1 LENGLGGVVEYSFE
15 QWVNRLVHAHPLVAS
30 VVVEFSSW
38 GVALFGVLA
47 VGLWLLSPPGDTRWK
62 RACAAGLSAAAVGL
76 LANQVISHV
85 WDRARPYEAHHGI
98 VPLVPR
104 SADPSFPSD
113 HATAALAIA
122 FGVFFV
128 SRRAGWFFL
137 GFAALVSASR
147 VLAGM
152 HYPTD
157 VLASLVVA
165 VAAGFTTAR
174 LAMGPVLVP
183 LIRLASRVTDP
194 VLAGIAGLTPVRR
207 TILDARVRSI
217 VVLVVCIAVFVRI
230 VTAER
235 AHLLD
240 EMELAV
246 LAAWVGFGTLAVR
259 LSATR
264 FWPRAAP
271 LRD

>member
-1 LENGLGGVVEYSFE
+1 MEYSFE
-15 QWVNRLVHAHPLVAS
+15 QWLNTQVHAHPLVGS
-30 VVVEFSSW
+30 VVVEFSNW

-62 RACAAGLSAAAVGL
+62 RACTAGLSAAALGL
-76 LANQVISHV
+76 LVNQVISHL
-85 WDRARPYEAHHGI
+85 WARPRPYEAHHDI
-98 VPLVPR
+98 VPLLAR

-128 SRRAGWFFL
+128 SRRAGWLFL
-137 GFAALVSASR
+137 GFAVLVSASR

-152 HYPTD
+152 HHPTD

-165 VAAGFTTAR
+165 VASGYAAAR
-174 LAMGPVLVP
+174 VAMGPVLVP
-183 LIRLASRVTDP
+183 LIRLASRATDP
-194 VLAGIAGLTPVRR
+194 ILARVAGLTPVRR

-217 VVLVVCIAVFVRI
+217 VVLMACVAVFVRI
-230 VTAER
+230 ALAER

-246 LAAWVGFGTLAVR
+246 LAAWVCIGALAVH
-259 LSATR
+259 LSSMR
-264 FWPRAAP
+264 YWPRPP

>member
-1 LENGLGGVVEYSFE
+1 
-15 QWVNRLVHAHPLVAS
+15 
-30 VVVEFSSW
+30 
-38 GVALFGVLA
+38 
-47 VGLWLLSPPGDTRWK
+47 
-62 RACAAGLSAAAVGL
+62 
-76 LANQVISHV
+76 
-85 WDRARPYEAHHGI
+85 
-98 VPLVPR
+98 
-104 SADPSFPSD
+104 
-113 HATAALAIA
+113 
-122 FGVFFV
+122 VFFV

-137 GFAALVSASR
+137 GVAALVSASR
-147 VLAGM
+147 
-152 HYPTD
+152 
-157 VLASLVVA
+157 
-165 VAAGFTTAR
+165 
-174 LAMGPVLVP
+174 
-183 LIRLASRVTDP
+183 

-259 LSATR
+259 LSGTR

-271 LRD
+271 LQD

>member
-1 LENGLGGVVEYSFE
+1 VEYSFE
-15 QWVNRLVHAHPLVAS
+15 QWVNTQVHAHPLLGS
-30 VVVEFSSW
+30 VVVEFSNW

-62 RACAAGLSAAAVGL
+62 RACTAGLTAAAIGL
-76 LANQVISHV
+76 LANQAISHI
-85 WDRARPYEAHHGI
+85 WARARPDEAHHDI
-98 VPLVPR
+98 VPLLPR

-122 FGVFFV
+122 SGVFFV

-157 VLASLVVA
+157 VLASVVVA
-165 VAAGFTTAR
+165 VASGFLAAR
-174 LAMGPVLVP
+174 LAMRPVLAP
-183 LIRLASRVTDP
+183 LIRLVSAVTDP
-194 VLAGIAGLTPVRR
+194 VLARVAALTPVRR

-217 VVLVVCIAVFVRI
+217 VVLVACVAVFIRI
-230 VTAER
+230 AGAER
-235 AHLLD
+235 SHLFD
-240 EMELAV
+240 EMELLL
-246 LAAWVGFGTLAVR
+246 LAAWVGVAALAVR
-259 LSATR
+259 LSAMR
-264 FWPRAAP
+264 FWPHAV
-271 LRD
+271 RD

>member
-1 LENGLGGVVEYSFE
+1 MEYSFE
-15 QWVNRLVHAHPLVAS
+15 QWVNRLVHAHPLVGS
-30 VVVEFSSW
+30 VVVEFSNW

-62 RACAAGLSAAAVGL
+62 RACAAGLSAAALGL
-76 LANQVISHV
+76 LVNQVISHV
-85 WDRARPYEAHHGI
+85 WDRARPYEAHHAI
-98 VPLVPR
+98 VPLLPR

-113 HATAALAIA
+113 HATAALSIA

-137 GFAALVSASR
+137 AFAALVSVSR

-152 HYPTD
+152 HYPSD

-165 VAAGFTTAR
+165 VACAFVTAR
-174 LAMGPVLVP
+174 IAMDPVLVP
-183 LIRLASRVTDP
+183 LIRLVSRLTDP
-194 VLAGIAGLTPVRR
+194 VLARVTALPPVRR
-207 TILDARVRSI
+207 TVLDARVRSI
-217 VVLVVCIAVFVRI
+217 VVAVVCVAIFIRI

-240 EMELAV
+240 EMELSV
-246 LAAWVGFGTLAVR
+246 LAAWVCVAALAVW
-259 LSATR
+259 LSMTR
-264 FWPRAAP
+264 FWPPAA
-271 LRD
+271 RHD

>member
-1 LENGLGGVVEYSFE
+1 VEYTFE
-15 QWVNRLVHAHPLVAS
+15 QWVNRLVHAHPLVGS
-30 VVVEFSSW
+30 VVVEFSNW

-47 VGLWLLSPPGDTRWK
+47 VGLWLLSPPGETRWK
-62 RACAAGLSAAAVGL
+62 RACTAGLFAAALGL
-76 LANQVISHV
+76 VANQAISHV
-85 WDRARPYEAHHGI
+85 WDRARPYEAHASI
-98 VPLVPR
+98 VPLLPR

-113 HATAALAIA
+113 HATAALSIA

-137 GFAALVSASR
+137 GFATLVSASR

-165 VAAGFTTAR
+165 VACGFIAAR
-174 LAMGPVLVP
+174 LAMRPVLIP
-183 LIRLASRVTDP
+183 LIRLTSRVTDP
-194 VLAGIAGLTPVRR
+194 VLARIADLTPIRR
-207 TILDARVRSI
+207 TVLDARVRSI
-217 VVLVVCIAVFVRI
+217 VVAVVCVGVFLRI

-240 EMELAV
+240 EMELSV
-246 LAAWVGFGTLAVR
+246 LAAWIGVAALAVW
-259 LSATR
+259 LSMMR
-264 FWPRAAP
+264 FWPHAAGQ
-271 LRD
+271 D

>member
-1 LENGLGGVVEYSFE
+1 VEYSFE
-15 QWVNRLVHAHPLVAS
+15 QWVNRLVHAHPLVGS
-30 VVVEFSSW
+30 VVVEFSNW
-38 GVALFGVLA
+38 GVLLFGVLA

-62 RACAAGLSAAAVGL
+62 RACAAGLSAAALGL
-76 LANQVISHV
+76 LTNQVVSHV
-85 WDRARPYEAHHGI
+85 WDRARPYEAHHDI
-98 VPLVPR
+98 VPLLPR

-137 GFAALVSASR
+137 AFAAVVSASR

-165 VAAGFTTAR
+165 AACGFVTAR
-174 LAMGPVLVP
+174 LAMRPVLVP
-183 LIRLASRVTDP
+183 LVRLTSRLTDP
-194 VLAGIAGLTPVRR
+194 VLARIADLTPVRR
-207 TILDARVRSI
+207 TVLDARIRSI
-217 VVLVVCIAVFVRI
+217 AVAVVCVAIFVRI

-240 EMELAV
+240 EMELSV
-246 LAAWVGFGTLAVR
+246 LAAWLCVAALAVR
-259 LSATR
+259 LSTMR
-264 FWPRAAP
+264 FWPPAP
-271 LRD
+271 GHD

>member
-1 LENGLGGVVEYSFE
+1 MEYDVERWINGTM
-15 QWVNRLVHAHPLVAS
+15 HAHPLLAS

-62 RACAAGLSAAAVGL
+62 RARAAGLSAAAVGL
-76 LANQVISHV
+76 LANEVISHV

-128 SRRAGWFFL
+128 SRRAGWFVL

-165 VAAGFTTAR
+165 VACG
-174 LAMGPVLVP
+174 
-183 LIRLASRVTDP
+183 
-194 VLAGIAGLTPVRR
+194 
-207 TILDARVRSI
+207 
-217 VVLVVCIAVFVRI
+217 
-230 VTAER
+230 
-235 AHLLD
+235 
-240 EMELAV
+240 
-246 LAAWVGFGTLAVR
+246 
-259 LSATR
+259 
-264 FWPRAAP
+264 
-271 LRD
+271 

>member
-1 LENGLGGVVEYSFE
+1 MEYSFE
-15 QWVNRLVHAHPLVAS
+15 QWVNQLVHAHPLLAS
-30 VVVEFSSW
+30 VVIEFSNW

-76 LANQVISHV
+76 IANQAISHL
-85 WDRARPYEAHHGI
+85 WDRARPYDMHASI
-98 VPLVPR
+98 VPLLPR

-137 GFAALVSASR
+137 AFACLVSVSR

-152 HYPTD
+152 HHPTD
-157 VLASLVVA
+157 VLASFVVA
-165 VAAGFTTAR
+165 LAAGLLMAR
-174 LAMGPVLVP
+174 VAMDGVLVP
-183 LIRLASRVTDP
+183 LVRLASRVTDP
-194 VLAGIAGLTPVRR
+194 VLARVADLTPVRR
-207 TILDARVRSI
+207 TVLDARVRSI
-217 VVLVVCIAVFVRI
+217 VVMLVCAGIFVRI

-240 EMELAV
+240 EMPLMV
-246 LAAWVGFGTLAVR
+246 LAAWVGFATLAVR
-259 LSATR
+259 LSTMR
-264 FWPRAAP
+264 FWPRATI
-271 LRD
+271 D

>member
-1 LENGLGGVVEYSFE
+1 VEYSFE
-15 QWVNRLVHAHPLVAS
+15 QWVNRLVHAHPLMGS
-30 VVVEFSSW
+30 VVIEFSHW

-62 RACAAGLSAAAVGL
+62 RAGAAGLSAAALGL

-85 WDRARPYEAHHGI
+85 WDRARPYEAHHAI
-98 VPLVPR
+98 VPLLPR

-113 HATAALAIA
+113 HATAALSIA

-137 GFAALVSASR
+137 VFAAVVSASR

-152 HYPTD
+152 HYPSD

-165 VAAGFTTAR
+165 VACGFLAAR
-174 LAMGPVLVP
+174 LAMRPILVP
-183 LIRLASRVTDP
+183 LIRLASRLTDP
-194 VLAGIAGLTPVRR
+194 VLARIAGLAPVRR
-207 TILDARVRSI
+207 TVLDARVRSI
-217 VVLVVCIAVFVRI
+217 VVAVVCVAIFVRI
-230 VTAER
+230 VSAER

-240 EMELAV
+240 EMELSV
-246 LAAWVGFGTLAVR
+246 LAGWVCVAAFAVW
-259 LSATR
+259 LSLMR
-264 FWPRAAP
+264 FWPPAAH
-271 LRD
+271 D

>member
-1 LENGLGGVVEYSFE
+1 
-15 QWVNRLVHAHPLVAS
+15 
-30 VVVEFSSW
+30 
-38 GVALFGVLA
+38 
-47 VGLWLLSPPGDTRWK
+47 
-62 RACAAGLSAAAVGL
+62 
-76 LANQVISHV
+76 
-85 WDRARPYEAHHGI
+85 
-98 VPLVPR
+98 
-104 SADPSFPSD
+104 
-113 HATAALAIA
+113 
-122 FGVFFV
+122 VFFV

-207 TILDARVRSI
+207 TILDARV
-217 VVLVVCIAVFVRI
+217 VCIAVFVRI

>member
-1 LENGLGGVVEYSFE
+1 MEYSFE
-15 QWVNRLVHAHPLVAS
+15 QWVNTQVHAHPLVGS
-30 VVVEFSSW
+30 VVVEFSNW

-62 RACAAGLSAAAVGL
+62 RACTAGLAAAALGL
-76 LANQVISHV
+76 LANQAISHI
-85 WDRARPYEAHHGI
+85 WDRARPYEAHAGI
-98 VPLVPR
+98 VPLLPR

-113 HATAALAIA
+113 HATAALSIA

-137 GFAALVSASR
+137 AFAALVSASR

-165 VAAGFTTAR
+165 VVCGFVAAR
-174 LAMGPVLVP
+174 VAMRPVLVP
-183 LIRLASRVTDP
+183 LIRLVSRVTDP
-194 VLAGIAGLTPVRR
+194 VLARIADLTPVRR
-207 TILDARVRSI
+207 TVLDARVRSI
-217 VVLVVCIAVFVRI
+217 VVAVVCVAVFVRI

-240 EMELAV
+240 EMELLV
-246 LAAWVGFGTLAVR
+246 LAAWVCVAAVAVW
-259 LSATR
+259 LSTMR
-264 FWPRAAP
+264 FWPQAAAH
-271 LRD
+271 D

>member
-1 LENGLGGVVEYSFE
+1 
-15 QWVNRLVHAHPLVAS
+15 
-30 VVVEFSSW
+30 
-38 GVALFGVLA
+38 
-47 VGLWLLSPPGDTRWK
+47 
-62 RACAAGLSAAAVGL
+62 
-76 LANQVISHV
+76 
-85 WDRARPYEAHHGI
+85 
-98 VPLVPR
+98 
-104 SADPSFPSD
+104 
-113 HATAALAIA
+113 
-122 FGVFFV
+122 VFFV

-137 GFAALVSASR
+137 GVAALVSASR

-174 LAMGPVLVP
+174 LAMGPVLVR

-217 VVLVVCIAVFVRI
+217 VVLVVSIAVFVRI

-235 AHLLD
+235 VHLLD

-259 LSATR
+259 LGATR

>member
-1 LENGLGGVVEYSFE
+1 VEYSFE

-30 VVVEFSSW
+30 VVVEFSNW
-38 GVALFGVLA
+38 GVALFGALA

-62 RACAAGLSAAAVGL
+62 RACAAGLAAAALGL
-76 LANQVISHV
+76 VANQAISHL
-85 WDRARPYEAHHGI
+85 WDRARPYEAHAGI
-98 VPLVPR
+98 VPLLPR

-137 GFAALVSASR
+137 AFAALVSASR

-165 VAAGFTTAR
+165 VASGFVTAR
-174 LAMGPVLVP
+174 LAMRRVLVP
-183 LIRLASRVTDP
+183 LIGLTSRVTDP
-194 VLAGIAGLTPVRR
+194 VLARIADLTPVRR
-207 TILDARVRSI
+207 TVFDARVRSI
-217 VVLVVCIAVFVRI
+217 VVLVVCVAVLVRI
-230 VTAER
+230 VGAER
-235 AHLLD
+235 SHLLD
-240 EMELAV
+240 EMELSV
-246 LAAWVGFGTLAVR
+246 LAAWLGVTGLAVR
-259 LSATR
+259 LSTIR
-264 FWPRAAP
+264 FWPQA
-271 LRD
+271 

>member
-1 LENGLGGVVEYSFE
+1 VEYTFE
-15 QWVNRLVHAHPLVAS
+15 QWVNRLVHAHPLVGS
-30 VVVEFSSW
+30 VVVEFSNW
-38 GVALFGVLA
+38 GVALFGALA

-62 RACAAGLSAAAVGL
+62 RACTAGLSAAALGL

-85 WDRARPYEAHHGI
+85 WDRARPYEAHAGI
-98 VPLVPR
+98 VPLLSR

-137 GFAALVSASR
+137 GFAVLVSASR

-165 VAAGFTTAR
+165 VACGFLTAR
-174 LAMGPVLVP
+174 VAMRPVLVP
-183 LIRLASRVTDP
+183 LIRLTSRVTDP
-194 VLAGIAGLTPVRR
+194 VLARVADLTPVRR
-207 TILDARVRSI
+207 TVLDARVRSI
-217 VVLVVCIAVFVRI
+217 VVAVVCVAIFLRI

-240 EMELAV
+240 EMELSV
-246 LAAWVGFGTLAVR
+246 LAAWIGVAALAVW
-259 LSATR
+259 LSMMR
-264 FWPRAAP
+264 FWPRAA
-271 LRD
+271 RQD

>member
-1 LENGLGGVVEYSFE
+1 MEYSFE
-15 QWVNRLVHAHPLVAS
+15 QWVNQTVHAHPLVAS
-30 VVVEFSSW
+30 VVIEFSNW

-85 WDRARPYEAHHGI
+85 WDRARPYDMHASI
-98 VPLVPR
+98 VPLLPR
-104 SADPSFPSD
+104 SADASFPSD
-113 HATAALAIA
+113 HATVALSIA

-137 GFAALVSASR
+137 AFAGLVSVSR

-152 HYPTD
+152 HHPTD
-157 VLASLVVA
+157 VMASLVVA
-165 VAAGFTTAR
+165 LAAGLLTAR
-174 LAMGPVLVP
+174 VAMDGVLVP

-194 VLAGIAGLTPVRR
+194 VLARIADLTPVRR
-207 TILDARVRSI
+207 TVLDARVRSI
-217 VVLVVCIAVFVRI
+217 VVMLVCTGVFVRI

-246 LAAWVGFGTLAVR
+246 LTAWVAFAALAVR
-259 LSATR
+259 LSTMR
-264 FWPRAAP
+264 FWPHAISA
-271 LRD
+271 RD